1 MKKGLHFHFH
11 VDAAYGG
18 YYCSTIRQNGNHW
31 VSLSEHAVKQ
41 MNAIRHADSI
51 TVDPHKAGYVP
62 FCVGSILYRNH
73 KLKDHLKFS
82 GPYINDGQS
91 PDMTVYCI
99 EGSKQGFSSAGV
111 YLSHTVLPLNRE
123 NHGQM
128 LEKGLVNAKIF
139 QASLYQFENMA
150 HRYEYV
156 NDKGEEKTLE
166 IGFKCLP
173 LALKFS
179 EKYPNEDSKG
189 EDAAYGLIAETRPS
203 QMEQKVRGS

>member
-1 MKKGLHFHFH
+1 
-11 VDAAYGG
+11 
-18 YYCSTIRQNGNHW
+18 
-31 VSLSEHAVKQ
+31 
-41 MNAIRHADSI
+41 
-51 TVDPHKAGYVP
+51 
-62 FCVGSILYRNH
+62 
-73 KLKDHLKFS
+73 
-82 GPYINDGQS
+82 
-91 PDMTVYCI
+91 
-99 EGSKQGFSSAGV
+99 
-111 YLSHTVLPLNRE
+111 
-123 NHGQM
+123 M

-139 QASLYQFENMA
+139 QASLYRFESMA

-173 LALKFS
+173 VALKFS